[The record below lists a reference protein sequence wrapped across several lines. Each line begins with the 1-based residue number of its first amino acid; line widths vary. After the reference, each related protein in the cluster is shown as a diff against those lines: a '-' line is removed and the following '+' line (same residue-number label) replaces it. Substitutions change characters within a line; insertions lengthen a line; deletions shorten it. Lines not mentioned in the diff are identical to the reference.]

1 MLCGIL
7 FYLQLLTVNVYFRI
21 IYFKIPVKYGKQ
33 TENIIPKRVR
43 VWASYVSSQRYVL
56 SPRTVRYWSVI
67 QLILNSLDKNGAV

>member
-21 IYFKIPVKYGKQ
+21 IYFKILVKYGKQ

-43 VWASYVSSQRYVL
+43 VRASYVSSQRYVF
-56 SPRTVRYWSVI
+56 SPRTVKYWSVN